1 MLPAGGGG
9 VEGARD
15 PPASPVIKSGG
26 GGADA
31 GAMGDVLRRIFYPL
45 LLPAIVACVWAHAW
59 AVKQEAA
66 TARTSLPLPSAVVVP
81 HGVPAIHFPGSA
93 YGFSADDE
101 VASVGED
108 AE

>member
-1 MLPAGGGG
+1 MVLPAVKWG
-9 VEGARD
+9 D
-15 PPASPVIKSGG
+15 

-59 AVKQEAA
+59 AVKQEAG
-66 TARTSLPLPSAVVVP
+66 TARMSVPLPSSVVVP
-81 HGVPAIHFPGSA
+81 HDGPAARVPVSA
-93 YGFSADDE
+93 YGFSTDDE
-101 VASVGED
+101 VASVGAD

>member
-1 MLPAGGGG
+1 MA
-9 VEGARD
+9 
-15 PPASPVIKSGG
+15 
-26 GGADA
+26 
-31 GAMGDVLRRIFYPL
+31 DVLRRIFYPL

-66 TARTSLPLPSAVVVP
+66 TSRMSVPMPSAVVVP
-81 HGVPAIHFPGSA
+81 HGVPAVHFPGSA
-93 YGFSADDE
+93 YGFSTDDG